1 MVDYEALK
9 NELLMAIDGT
19 IQDFALASVR
29 LHLSQQVNARAL
41 QSAVE
46 ELIDLLQEMPSVSQ
60 QAIGRLEVV
69 RQKTSDQIAE
79 AEERTDELIAALE
92 KLVNG

>member
-1 MVDYEALK
+1 VDYEALK
-9 NELLMAIDGT
+9 NELIMTIDGT

-29 LHLSQQVNARAL
+29 LHLSQQVTTRAL

-46 ELIDLLQEMPSVSQ
+46 ELIELLQEMPSVSH
-60 QAIGRLEVV
+60 QAIGRLEAV

>member
-1 MVDYEALK
+1 MT
-9 NELLMAIDGT
+9 IDGT

-29 LHLSQQVNARAL
+29 LHLSQQVTTRAL
-41 QSAVE
+41 QTAVE
-46 ELIDLLQEMPSVSQ
+46 ELIDQLQVMPSVSQ
-60 QAIGRLEVV
+60 QAIGRLELM
-69 RQKTSDQIAE
+69 RQKTSDQIEE